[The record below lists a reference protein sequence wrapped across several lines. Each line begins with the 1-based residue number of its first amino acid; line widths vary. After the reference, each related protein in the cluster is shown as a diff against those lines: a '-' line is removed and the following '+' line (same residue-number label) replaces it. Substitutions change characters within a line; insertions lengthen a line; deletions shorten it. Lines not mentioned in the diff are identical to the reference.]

1 MRSLAAKLTLAFLA
15 VGVIGVILV
24 AVFISVRTQQ
34 TFDQFLFGRSRPAT
48 EEALRAYYHNHGT
61 WDNLDQTAI
70 PGAGGSG
77 RGQGPPLATVADA
90 EGVVVFGGGGPGRLG
105 TRVPNRVLRE
115 SVPIEVD
122 GASRGLFG
130 L

>member
-15 VGVIGVILV
+15 VGVIGVILA

-48 EEALRAYYHNHGT
+48 EEALRAYYNNHGT
-61 WDNLDQTAI
+61 WDNLNQTAI
-70 PGAGGSG
+70 PGSRRLRPRTGSSSRYRRRRRG
-77 RGQGPPLATVADA
+77 RCRLWRRRPGPPRHTRTQPRSAR
-90 EGVVVFGGGGPGRLG
+90 ERPHRGR
-105 TRVPNRVLRE
+105 RCN
-115 SVPIEVD
+115 
-122 GASRGLFG
+122 RGLFG